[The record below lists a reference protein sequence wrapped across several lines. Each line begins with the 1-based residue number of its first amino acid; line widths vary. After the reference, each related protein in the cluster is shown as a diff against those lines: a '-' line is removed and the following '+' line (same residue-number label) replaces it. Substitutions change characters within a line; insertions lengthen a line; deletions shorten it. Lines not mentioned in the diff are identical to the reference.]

1 MKLDFARGTHR
12 VALVCVVV
20 AWAVA
25 AHYTTALVETSAWGA
40 LLGIAPFAFVAATFA
55 WHSPWRTVLL
65 ALLAFAA
72 LGLALLWP
80 TLARNVGWMY
90 FIQHVG
96 TNALLGIAFGRTLT
110 GGREPMCTRVAALI
124 HGAPGPVLARYT
136 RGVTIAWTLFFGLM
150 ATASIALFAFGPLD
164 LWSAFANLL
173 TFPLVALMF
182 AGEYAVRL
190 RVLPPE
196 ARSGIL
202 DAVRAY
208 WQPPPSAA
216 LAGSTEKPP
225 ARAAHR

>member
-20 AWAVA
+20 AWALA
-25 AHYTTALVETSAWGA
+25 AHYTTALVETSSWGA

-55 WHSPWRTVLL
+55 WHSPLRTALL

-96 TNALLGIAFGRTLT
+96 TNALLGIAFGRTLI

-124 HGAPGPVLARYT
+124 HGTPGPVLARYT
-136 RGVTIAWTLFFGLM
+136 RGVTVAWTLFFSLM
-150 ATASIALFAFGPLD
+150 TTASIALFAFAPLD
-164 LWSAFANLL
+164 VWSAFANLL

-182 AGEYAVRL
+182 VVEYAVRL

-196 ARSGIL
+196 DRSGIL

-208 WQPPPSAA
+208 WQPPANPA
-216 LAGSTEKPP
+216 LAASRGTP
-225 ARAAHR
+225 ATRPAQR

>member
-1 MKLDFARGTHR
+1 MKLDFERDTHR

-25 AHYTTALVETSAWGA
+25 AHYTTALVEASSWGA

-55 WHSPWRTVLL
+55 WHSTWRTALL
-65 ALLAFAA
+65 ALLACAA
-72 LGLALLWP
+72 LGLALRWP

-96 TNALLGIAFGRTLT
+96 TNGLLGLAFGRTLV

-124 HGAPGPVLARYT
+124 HGAPSPALARYT
-136 RGVTIAWTLFFGLM
+136 RRVTIAWTLFFGLM
-150 ATASIALFAFGPLD
+150 TTTSVALFAFGPLD

-182 AGEYAVRL
+182 AVEYAVRL

-196 ARSGIL
+196 DRSGIL

-208 WQPPPSAA
+208 WQPPASPA
-216 LAGSTEKPP
+216 LAASRGKPP
-225 ARAAHR
+225 ARPGHQ